1 MNFGTKVTVR
11 RSVFTVKKITRIEIG
26 GPVGSGKLRWWKRLP
41 PLTGFGIKVLV
52 IANDV
57 VTTEDAK
64 HVQRTLKASCSRSE
78 SSA

>member
-1 MNFGTKVTVR
+1 MAR
-11 RSVFTVKKITRIEIG
+11 
-26 GPVGSGKLRWWKRLP
+26 GKLRWWKRLP

-78 SSA
+78 SSAWRLARVRTRPYGKIPA